1 MHRKMKSL
9 FVIAAAL
16 LVSFSVFATDKSSEK
31 KETASHA
38 VNQVEKVDVLH
49 LTGIVVDEQSN
60 ETLAGVSI
68 LVDGKKYYSDLDG
81 KFAISDVT
89 PGKYELTVEFI
100 SYEPVSMEVDLQ
112 KSEAVHIG
120 LLQK

>member
-38 VNQVEKVDVLH
+38 VNQVEKVDVLQ

-68 LVDGKKYYSDLDG
+68 LVDGKYYSDLDG

-89 PGKYELTVEFI
+89 SGKYELTVEFI